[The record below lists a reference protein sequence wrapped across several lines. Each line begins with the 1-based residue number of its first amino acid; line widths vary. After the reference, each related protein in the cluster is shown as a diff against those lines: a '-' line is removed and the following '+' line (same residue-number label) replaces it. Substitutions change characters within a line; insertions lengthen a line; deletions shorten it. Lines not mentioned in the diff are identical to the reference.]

1 MPQFSEDHEDQPLG
15 GKRILLAED
24 EERLRI
30 IMAMMIEE
38 LGAEVIKVADGKS
51 ALDAYQRETDGID
64 LVLLDIRM
72 TGLSGVAVFERLIEL
87 DPDVKVVLSS
97 GVLPGDDLVEMLTR
111 HRGGFIEKPFNLNRL
126 AEVLTKV
133 LSGESIVVKL

>member
-1 MPQFSEDHEDQPLG
+1 MPQFSEDHEDQPLE

-51 ALDAYQRETDGID
+51 ALDAYKRETDDID

-72 TGLSGVAVFERLIEL
+72 TGLSGAAVFQHLVEL

-97 GVLPGDDLVEMLTR
+97 GVLPDDDLVEMLTR
-111 HRGGFIEKPFNLNRL
+111 HRGGFIEKPFNLSRL

-133 LSGESIVVKL
+133 LSGESVVVKL